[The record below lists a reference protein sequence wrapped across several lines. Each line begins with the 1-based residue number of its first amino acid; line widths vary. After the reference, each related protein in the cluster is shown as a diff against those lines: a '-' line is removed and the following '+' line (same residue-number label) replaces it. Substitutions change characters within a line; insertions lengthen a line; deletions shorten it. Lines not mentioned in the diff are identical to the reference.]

1 MTQII
6 PWVVPFTVVV
16 CILELRLCAR
26 FQLYLFAINC
36 SPKLFQK
43 KKIDH
48 RDHHTS
54 LPSPWIEKQY
64 CVLRMHMHHSPDNY
78 DFYAQYRM
86 CSTKLRNHLK
96 AINQYLLYFKA
107 LHVICYWECLAT
119 MISNRLVQIAV
130 APFFVHLECYVT

>member
-1 MTQII
+1 MNLDLNHSLILAHAWPKHGPESELQNVWKTVTVLFLELKTII
-6 PWVVPFTVVV
+6 PLYPVHGLKNNTVFSE
-16 CILELRLCAR
+16 CIC
-26 FQLYLFAINC
+26 I
-36 SPKLFQK
+36 
-43 KKIDH
+43 H
-48 RDHHTS
+48 S
-54 LPSPWIEKQY
+54 L
-64 CVLRMHMHHSPDNY
+64 DNY